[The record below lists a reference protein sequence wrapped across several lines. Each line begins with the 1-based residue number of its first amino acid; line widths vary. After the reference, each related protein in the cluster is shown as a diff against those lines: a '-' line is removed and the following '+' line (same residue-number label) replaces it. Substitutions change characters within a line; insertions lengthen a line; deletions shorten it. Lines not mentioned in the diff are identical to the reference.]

1 MLKGQGVRSP
11 GRRALGG
18 QRCWFGVPVSR
29 NLQMLTSSHF
39 SRRHDQD
46 HDNLL
51 LLDALEAT
59 RLGATWGISKV
70 SRTLACKV
78 HIAHNSWAQRWE
90 WSHAGMLAVTV
101 MGQVC
106 RGQCIGGRV
115 GCAAHSLPRSHDED
129 LLAPRS
135 RSSSAWAQTAGQLF
149 CLDEENCKE
158 RAHGN

>member
-1 MLKGQGVRSP
+1 MLKRHGVRSP
-11 GRRALGG
+11 GRLAVGG
-18 QRCWFGVPVSR
+18 RRCWLDIPVSR
-29 NLQMLTSSHF
+29 KLHLLTSSHF
-39 SRRHDQD
+39 RRREDQD

-51 LLDALEAT
+51 LVDVLEAT

-90 WSHAGMLAVTV
+90 WSHAGMLAVTA

-106 RGQCIGGRV
+106 RGQCMGGRV
-115 GCAAHSLPRSHDED
+115 GCAAHSLPPSHDED

-135 RSSSAWAQTAGQLF
+135 RSSSAWVQTVGQLF
-149 CLDEENCKE
+149 CRKKGNCKE